1 MHKCPNCNSKIK
13 KGTTVCPNCQTNC
26 VPSKPQKSKIAN
38 LISFLHPPAGL
49 LFFLGWENKNPEKAK
64 SAGKSAIIGKLI
76 SILLTIILPF
86 TAILAIALILKHLG
100 SA

>member
-13 KGTTVCPNCQTNC
+13 KGTTVCPNCQTDC
-26 VPSKPQKSKIAN
+26 VSSKTQKSKIAN

-64 SAGKSAIIGKLI
+64 SAGKSAIVGKLT

-86 TAILAIALILKHLG
+86 IAILTIFFILKSLG